1 MDKEAA
7 ATMMEAIPP
16 FDWSEVV
23 LKKDLDA
30 GFLLMREETKAAISQ
45 AMNQQTK
52 TFVGWMFAGNSVL
65 VAAFAAIVI
74 FAK

>member
-1 MDKEAA
+1 MEKEAA
-7 ATMMEAIPP
+7 VTMMEAIPP
-16 FDWSEVV
+16 FDWSEVA
-23 LKKDLDA
+23 LKKDIDA
-30 GFLLMREETKAAISQ
+30 AFSLAREETKSAITQ
-45 AMNQQTK
+45 AMHDQTR